1 MQKFKNDDIEN
12 KYIASGSPIMDLLTI
27 AKDEFF
33 DGAYSCGPLGDL
45 LHNIARSPLADAI
58 APDIF
63 RTSFNTIYNAF
74 VTAGTF
80 ESYLTVFA
88 DIFGADVGVTFTV
101 PAPGKLDIDIVA
113 QDLTEDDFVARHIEF
128 DAYLYDDVIWYDQ
141 TPDNGNIVFQSVK
154 GFKTQ
159 YELEQML
166 FELVP
171 DGVYTTI
178 TLTFGV

>member
-1 MQKFKNDDIEN
+1 MQNFKGDAEEL
-12 KYIASGSPIMDLLTI
+12 KYIASGNPLMDMVSL

-45 LHNIARSPLADAI
+45 LHDINRSPLANAI
-58 APDIF
+58 ALDIF
-63 RTSFNTIYNAF
+63 RGSFNTIYEAF
-74 VTAGTF
+74 RSSGTF
-80 ESYLTVFA
+80 ESYLTVFR
-88 DIFGADVGVTFTV
+88 DIFGDDVGVTFTV
-101 PAPGKLDIDIVA
+101 PAPGKLQIDIVA
-113 QDLTEDDFVARHIEF
+113 QDLVEDLFVERHIAFES
-128 DAYLYDDVIWYDQ
+128 YLYDHVIWYDGSGSG
-141 TPDNGNIVFQSVK
+141 DILFQSVK

-171 DGVYTTI
+171 DGIFTQI